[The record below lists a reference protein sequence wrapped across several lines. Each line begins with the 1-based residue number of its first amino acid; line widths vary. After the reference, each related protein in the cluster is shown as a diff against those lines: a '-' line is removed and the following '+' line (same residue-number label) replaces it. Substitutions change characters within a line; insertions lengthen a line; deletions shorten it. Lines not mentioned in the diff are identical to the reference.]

1 MKYTLLIV
9 ISFLCVSNI
18 NSQRLKGTRP
28 NIVLVMTDDQGSNLS
43 YMGHPYVSTPRI
55 DAFAEKAIRLT
66 DFHVSPTCAPSRAAI
81 MSGRHEF
88 RNGVTHTV
96 NERELMALS
105 TTTFPQLLSKNGY
118 ATGIFGKWHLG
129 DIEEYLPGNRGFTES
144 LTHGAGGIGQLYPGS
159 CADFPPNRE
168 SSKRYY
174 DPVLLHNKTIV
185 QTIGYCADIF
195 FNASLGWM
203 KEQLDHKKPFFTY
216 LATNTPHSPLVSPQ
230 KYVDRIR
237 KKHPELS
244 KDILGRFGMI
254 ENIDDNFG
262 KLLDSLEK
270 WGALENTLIIFTTD
284 NGAQI
289 RDGKSKAPWNYGYKS
304 GKTSPGEGG
313 THVPCFWYWKGKLQE
328 NKDVKALTSHI
339 DFYSTFC
346 DLAGVKIPDT
356 IQKLDGRSL
365 LPLLKDTDH
374 MWDDDR
380 LLFVNSGRWD
390 KGKEPQRDSRWA
402 VRSQRWRLVGNSLYD
417 ISKDPKEKKNVANQ
431 YPEVAKKLRKAYVQW
446 WDETLPFMINEDREY
461 DGVEPPLVTMYKKQK
476 AEKGIPN
483 WEPLNID

>member
-28 NIVLVMTDDQGSNLS
+28 NIILVMTDDQGSNLS
-43 YMGHPYVSTPRI
+43 YMGHPYVKTPHI
-55 DAFAEKAIRLT
+55 DAFAKKALRFT
-66 DFHVSPTCAPSRAAI
+66 EFHVSPTCAPTRAAI

-88 RNGVTHTV
+88 KNGVTHTV

-105 TTTFPQLLSKNGY
+105 TTTIAEILNKSGY
-118 ATGIFGKWHLG
+118 KTGVFGKWHLG

-168 SSKRYY
+168 SKKRYF
-174 DPVLLHNKTIV
+174 DTVLLHNKTIV
-185 QTIGYCADIF
+185 KTEGYCTDVF
-195 FNASLGWM
+195 FDASLAWM
-203 KEQLDHKKPFFTY
+203 KEQLDQQKPFFTY
-216 LATNTPHSPLVSPQ
+216 LSTNTPHSPLVAPES
-230 KYVDRIR
+230 YVANLHKRFPD
-237 KKHPELS
+237 LS

-262 KLLDSLEK
+262 KLISFLEK

-289 RDGKSKAPWNYGYKS
+289 RDGKSKTPWNNGYKS

-328 NKDVKALTSHI
+328 NKNIKALTAHI
-339 DFYSTFC
+339 DLYPTFC
-346 DLAGVKIPDT
+346 DLAGIEITDD
-356 IQKLDGRSL
+356 IQEIEGRTL
-365 LPLLKDTDH
+365 LPLFENTEK

-380 LLFVNSGRWD
+380 MLFINSGRWD
-390 KGKEPQRDSRWA
+390 KGKKPQRDARWA
-402 VRSQRWRLVGNSLYD
+402 VRSQKWRLVGNKLYN
-417 ISKDPKEKKNVANQ
+417 IVNDPKESTNVAEQ
-431 YPEVAKKLRKAYVQW
+431 YPDVVKKLRDNYWSW
-446 WDETLPFMINEDREY
+446 WEETLPFMINENREY
-461 DGVEPPLVTMYKKQK
+461 NGDEPPLVTRYKKQK
-476 AEKGIPN
+476 AVQGIPN
-483 WEPLNID
+483 WFPKKI